1 MQRLE
6 KMAESNVPSPAARKP
21 SRHPVAPLLPVL
33 SGLIMIAAI
42 GIFAYATQVGV
53 SNSRNWV
60 LHSHQ
65 VGSELQTLQTQ
76 FAGIRANALAYAE
89 SGDTGQLR
97 DFRARVAAIS
107 SLIENL
113 RKLTTDNSRQQYR
126 LGELQDL
133 SGKYLAELEDMVIA
147 PVPRTSVPPAEIS
160 LIHDL
165 DSQESRLDG
174 VVQSMI
180 DDERMLSDNRMA
192 IWNHLFRRY
201 AVILALTFVAALLF
215 LAYSYRLLV
224 GEVARTQEMERLQ
237 RENVRSSRALS
248 ARVLELQDA
257 ERRKVAREL
266 HDSLGQYL
274 VGLKINLD
282 QMQNTGAALDPA
294 QALVL
299 AETIGLTERSI
310 AEVRTISHLLH
321 PPLLDEIGLES
332 AARWYAEGFA
342 KRCGIK
348 VELQISE
355 IGERLPKEVELALFR
370 VLQESLT
377 NVHRHADAKRVDIF
391 LACANGRAVL
401 TVQDDGRG
409 ISREVVSRFR
419 SGLAS
424 GVGLAGM
431 RERLA
436 ELNGTLEVEPRSH
449 GRGTLVRAEILTLER
464 GEAANSLQAASV

>member
-1 MQRLE
+1 
-6 KMAESNVPSPAARKP
+6 MADSNVPLPTTEMA
-21 SRHPVAPLLPVL
+21 SRRPVAPLFPVL

-42 GIFAYATQVGV
+42 GIFAYVTQVGI

-60 LHSHQ
+60 LHSYQ
-65 VGSELQTLQTQ
+65 VGSQLQTLQTQ

-97 DFRARVAAIS
+97 DFRARIAATS

-113 RKLTTDNSRQQYR
+113 RKLTTDNPRQQYR
-126 LGELQDL
+126 LGELQNL

-147 PVPRTSVPPAEIS
+147 PLPRTSVPPAETN
-160 LIHDL
+160 LIRDL
-165 DSQESRLDG
+165 DSQESQLDG

-180 DDERMLSDNRMA
+180 NDEKMLADNRMA
-192 IWNHLFRRY
+192 IWNRLFKRY

-215 LAYSYRLLV
+215 LAYSYRLLI
-224 GEVARTQEMERLQ
+224 GEVVRTQEMEQLQ

-282 QMQNTGAALDPA
+282 QLHASASSLDPA
-294 QALVL
+294 QATLL
-299 AETIGLTERSI
+299 AETVALTERSI

-321 PPLLDEIGLES
+321 PPLLDEIGFES
-332 AARWYAEGFA
+332 AARWYTEGFA

-348 VELQISE
+348 VSLQLSE
-355 IGERLPKEVELALFR
+355 IGERFPKEVELALFR

-377 NVHRHADAKRVDIF
+377 NVHRHAHANSIDIV
-391 LACANGRAVL
+391 LTRADGRAVL
-401 TVQDDGRG
+401 TVHDDGCG
-409 ISREVVSRFR
+409 ISRDVVSRFR

-436 ELNGTLEVEPRSH
+436 ELNGTLEVEPRT
-449 GRGTLVRAEILTLER
+449 RGSAVRAVIPIAER
-464 GEAANSLQAASV
+464 SHPVSKPLQTTAV

>member
-1 MQRLE
+1 
-6 KMAESNVPSPAARKP
+6 
-21 SRHPVAPLLPVL
+21 
-33 SGLIMIAAI
+33 MIAAI

-60 LHSHQ
+60 LHSYQ
-65 VGSELQTLQTQ
+65 VGSQLQTLQTQ

-89 SGDTGQLR
+89 SGDSGQLR

-133 SGKYLAELEDMVIA
+133 SGRYLAELEDMVIA
-147 PVPRTSVPPAEIS
+147 PVPRTSVPPAEIR

-180 DDERMLSDNRMA
+180 DDEKMLTDNRMA
-192 IWNHLFRRY
+192 IWNRLFRRY

-215 LAYSYRLLV
+215 LAYSYHLLV

-282 QMQNTGAALDPA
+282 QMQNSGAALDPA
-294 QALVL
+294 QAVVL

-321 PPLLDEIGLES
+321 PPLLDEIGFES

-377 NVHRHADAKRVDIF
+377 NVHRHADAKCVDIF

-436 ELNGTLEVEPRSH
+436 ELNGMLEVEPRSRD
-449 GRGTLVRAEILTLER
+449 RGTVVRAVIPIVER
-464 GEAANSLQAASV
+464 AEGANALQAASV

>member
-1 MQRLE
+1 
-6 KMAESNVPSPAARKP
+6 MADSHLSFPATKTASRRPSVP
-21 SRHPVAPLLPVL
+21 VLPLL

-42 GIFAYATQVGV
+42 GIFAYVTQLGV

-60 LHSHQ
+60 LHSYQ
-65 VGSELQTLQTQ
+65 VNSQLQTLQTQ

-89 SGDTGQLR
+89 SGDTGQLI

-113 RKLTTDNSRQQYR
+113 RRMTIDNSRQQYR
-126 LGELQDL
+126 LGELQNL
-133 SGKYLAELEDMVIA
+133 SGKYLTELEDMVIA
-147 PVPRTSVPPAEIS
+147 PVPRTSVPPAEIG
-160 LIHDL
+160 LIRDL
-165 DSQESRLDG
+165 DAQESRLDG
-174 VVQSMI
+174 VVQSMLN
-180 DDERMLSDNRMA
+180 DERGLADNRLA
-192 IWNHLFRRY
+192 VWNRLFRRY
-201 AVILALTFVAALLF
+201 AVILALTLVAALLF
-215 LAYSYRLLV
+215 LAYSHRLLI

-266 HDSLGQYL
+266 HDSVGQYL
-274 VGLKINLD
+274 VALKINLD
-282 QMQNTGAALDPA
+282 QLHASGSSLDPG
-294 QALVL
+294 QATLL
-299 AETIGLTERSI
+299 AETLDLIERSI

-321 PPLLDEIGLES
+321 PPLLDEMGFES

-342 KRCGIK
+342 KRCGLH
-348 VELQISE
+348 VNLRLSQLA
-355 IGERLPKEVELALFR
+355 ERFPKEVELALFR

-377 NVHRHADAKRVDIF
+377 NVHRHAHAKSIDIV
-391 LACANGRAVL
+391 LICADGRATL
-401 TVQDDGRG
+401 TVHDDGCG
-409 ISREVVSRFR
+409 ISRDMVSRFR

-436 ELNGTLEVEPRSH
+436 ELNGTLEVEPRA
-449 GRGTLVRAEILTLER
+449 RGTAVRAVIPIVER
-464 GEAANSLQAASV
+464 SHPLSNPMQTTAV

>member
-1 MQRLE
+1 
-6 KMAESNVPSPAARKP
+6 MADSNVPLFTTETA
-21 SRHPVAPLLPVL
+21 SRRPVAPLFPML

-42 GIFAYATQVGV
+42 GIFAYVTQVGV

-60 LHSHQ
+60 LHSFQ
-65 VGSELQTLQTQ
+65 VGSQLQTLQTQ

-97 DFRARVAAIS
+97 DFRTRVAAIS

-113 RKLTTDNSRQQYR
+113 RKLTMDNSRQQYR
-126 LGELQDL
+126 LGELQNL
-133 SGKYLAELEDMVIA
+133 SGKYLTELEDMIIA
-147 PVPRTSVPPAEIS
+147 PVPRTSVPPAEIG
-160 LIHDL
+160 LIRDL

-180 DDERMLSDNRMA
+180 NDEKMLADNRMA
-192 IWNHLFRRY
+192 IWNRLFRRY

-215 LAYSYRLLV
+215 LAYSYRLLI
-224 GEVARTQEMERLQ
+224 GEVARNQEMARLQ

-266 HDSLGQYL
+266 HDSVGQYL
-274 VGLKINLD
+274 VALKINLD
-282 QMQNTGAALDPA
+282 QLHASGSSLDPA
-294 QALVL
+294 QATLL
-299 AETIGLTERSI
+299 AETLDLIERSI

-321 PPLLDEIGLES
+321 PPLLDEMGFES
-332 AARWYAEGFA
+332 AARWYTEGFA
-342 KRCGIK
+342 KRCGLH
-348 VELQISE
+348 VNLRLSELT
-355 IGERLPKEVELALFR
+355 ERLPKEVELALFR

-377 NVHRHADAKRVDIF
+377 NVHRHAHAKSIDIV
-391 LACANGRAVL
+391 LICADGRAIL
-401 TVQDDGRG
+401 TVHDDGCG
-409 ISREVVSRFR
+409 ISSAVVSRFR

-431 RERLA
+431 RERLG
-436 ELNGTLEVEPRSH
+436 ELNGTLEVEPRAH
-449 GRGTLVRAEILTLER
+449 GTTVRAVIPIVER
-464 GEAANSLQAASV
+464 SYPVSKPLQASAV

>member
-1 MQRLE
+1 
-6 KMAESNVPSPAARKP
+6 
-21 SRHPVAPLLPVL
+21 
-33 SGLIMIAAI
+33 MIAAI
-42 GIFAYATQVGV
+42 GIFAYVTQVGV

-60 LHSHQ
+60 LHSFQ
-65 VGSELQTLQTQ
+65 VGSQLQTLQTQ

-97 DFRARVAAIS
+97 DFRTRVAAIS

-113 RKLTTDNSRQQYR
+113 RKLTMDNSRQQYR
-126 LGELQDL
+126 LGELQNL
-133 SGKYLAELEDMVIA
+133 SGKYLTELEDMIIA
-147 PVPRTSVPPAEIS
+147 PVPRTSVPPAEIG
-160 LIHDL
+160 LIRDL
-165 DSQESRLDG
+165 DSRESRLDG

-180 DDERMLSDNRMA
+180 NDEKMLADNRMA

-215 LAYSYRLLV
+215 LAYSYRLLI

-266 HDSLGQYL
+266 HDSVGQYL
-274 VGLKINLD
+274 VALKINLD
-282 QMQNTGAALDPA
+282 QLHASGSSLDRA
-294 QALVL
+294 QATLL
-299 AETIGLTERSI
+299 AETLDLTERSI
-310 AEVRTISHLLH
+310 TEVRTISHLLH
-321 PPLLDEIGLES
+321 PPLLDEMGFES
-332 AARWYAEGFA
+332 AARWYTEGFA
-342 KRCGIK
+342 KRCGLH
-348 VELQISE
+348 VNLRLAELT
-355 IGERLPKEVELALFR
+355 ERFPKEVELALFR

-377 NVHRHADAKRVDIF
+377 NVHRHARAKSIDIV
-391 LACANGRAVL
+391 LICADGRAIL
-401 TVQDDGRG
+401 TVHDDGCG
-409 ISREVVSRFR
+409 ISHAVVSRFR

-436 ELNGTLEVEPRSH
+436 ELNGTLEVEPRA
-449 GRGTLVRAEILTLER
+449 RGTAVRAVIPIVER
-464 GEAANSLQAASV
+464 SHPVSKPLQASGV

>member
-1 MQRLE
+1 
-6 KMAESNVPSPAARKP
+6 
-21 SRHPVAPLLPVL
+21 
-33 SGLIMIAAI
+33 MIAAI
-42 GIFAYATQVGV
+42 GIFAYVTQLGV

-60 LHSHQ
+60 LHSYQ
-65 VGSELQTLQTQ
+65 VGSQLQTLQTQ

-113 RKLTTDNSRQQYR
+113 RRVTLDNSRQQYR
-126 LGELQDL
+126 LGELQNL
-133 SGKYLAELEDMVIA
+133 SGRYLTELEDMVIA
-147 PVPRTSVPPAEIS
+147 PVPRTSVPPAEID
-160 LIHDL
+160 LIRDL
-165 DSQESRLDG
+165 DSQESQLDTI
-174 VVQSMI
+174 VQSMLN
-180 DDERMLSDNRMA
+180 DEKMLADNRMA

-215 LAYSYRLLV
+215 LAYSYRLLI

-266 HDSLGQYL
+266 HDSVGQYL
-274 VGLKINLD
+274 VALKINLD
-282 QMQNTGAALDPA
+282 QLHASGSSLDRA
-294 QALVL
+294 QATLL
-299 AETIGLTERSI
+299 AETLDLTERSI
-310 AEVRTISHLLH
+310 TEVRTISHLLH
-321 PPLLDEIGLES
+321 PPLLDEMGFES
-332 AARWYAEGFA
+332 AARWYTEGFA
-342 KRCGIK
+342 KRCGLH
-348 VELQISE
+348 VNLRLAELT
-355 IGERLPKEVELALFR
+355 ERFPKEVELALFR

-377 NVHRHADAKRVDIF
+377 NVHRHARAKSIDIV
-391 LACANGRAVL
+391 LICADGRAIL
-401 TVQDDGRG
+401 TVHDDGCG
-409 ISREVVSRFR
+409 ISHAVVSRFR

-436 ELNGTLEVEPRSH
+436 ELNGTLEVEPRA
-449 GRGTLVRAEILTLER
+449 RGTAVRAVIPIVER
-464 GEAANSLQAASV
+464 SHPVSKPLQASGV

>member
-1 MQRLE
+1 
-6 KMAESNVPSPAARKP
+6 
-21 SRHPVAPLLPVL
+21 
-33 SGLIMIAAI
+33 MIAAI

-60 LHSHQ
+60 LHSYQ
-65 VGSELQTLQTQ
+65 VGSQLQTLQTQ

-126 LGELQDL
+126 LGELQNL

-147 PVPRTSVPPAEIS
+147 PVPRTSVPPAEIN

-180 DDERMLSDNRMA
+180 DDEKMLTDNRMA
-192 IWNHLFRRY
+192 IWNRLFRRY

-215 LAYSYRLLV
+215 LAYSYHLLV

-282 QMQNTGAALDPA
+282 QMQNSGAALDPA
-294 QALVL
+294 QAVVL
-299 AETIGLTERSI
+299 ADTIGLTERSI

-321 PPLLDEIGLES
+321 PPLLDEIGFES
-332 AARWYAEGFA
+332 AACWYAEALRSAAESKWSCRFQKSA
-342 KRCGIK
+342 NAFPKR
-348 VELQISE
+348 SNWHSS
-355 IGERLPKEVELALFR
+355 ASFR
-370 VLQESLT
+370 
-377 NVHRHADAKRVDIF
+377 NR
-391 LACANGRAVL
+391 
-401 TVQDDGRG
+401 
-409 ISREVVSRFR
+409 
-419 SGLAS
+419 
-424 GVGLAGM
+424 
-431 RERLA
+431 
-436 ELNGTLEVEPRSH
+436 
-449 GRGTLVRAEILTLER
+449 
-464 GEAANSLQAASV
+464 

>member
-1 MQRLE
+1 
-6 KMAESNVPSPAARKP
+6 
-21 SRHPVAPLLPVL
+21 
-33 SGLIMIAAI
+33 MIAAI
-42 GIFAYATQVGV
+42 GIFAYVTQLGV

-65 VGSELQTLQTQ
+65 VSSQLQALQTQ

-89 SGDTGQLR
+89 SGDAGQLR
-97 DFRARVAAIS
+97 AFQERAAGIS
-107 SLIENL
+107 SQIESL
-113 RKLTTDNSRQQYR
+113 QRLTVDNSRQQYR
-126 LGELQDL
+126 LAELQNR
-133 SGKYLAELEDMVIA
+133 SGKYLGELEEMVLA
-147 PVPRTSVPPAEIS
+147 PAPRSALPPTEMN
-160 LIHDL
+160 LIRDL
-165 DSQESRLDG
+165 DSQESQLDA
-174 VVQSMI
+174 VVQSMVNDEKMLA
-180 DDERMLSDNRMA
+180 DDRMA
-192 IWNHLFRRY
+192 TWNRLFRRY
-201 AVILALTFVAALLF
+201 AIILALTFVAALLF
-215 LAYSYRLLV
+215 LGYSFRLLI
-224 GEVARTQEMERLQ
+224 GEVARTQEMERMQ

-282 QMQNTGAALDPA
+282 QLQTTGAALDPA
-294 QALVL
+294 QALLL

-321 PPLLDEIGLES
+321 PPLLDEIGFES

-348 VELQISE
+348 VDLQLSEISE
-355 IGERLPKEVELALFR
+355 RFPKEVELALFR

-377 NVHRHADAKRVDIF
+377 NVHRHANAKCVDIF
-391 LACANGRAVL
+391 LACTDGRAVL

-409 ISREVVSRFR
+409 ISREIVSRFR

-436 ELNGTLEVEPRSH
+436 DLDGTLEVEPRSR
-449 GRGTLVRAEILTLER
+449 GRGTVVRAVIPIVES